1 MATGWLLVSIATGG
15 LGVLAIL
22 QTTMNLMR

>member
-15 LGVLAIL
+15 LGMLEIL
-22 QTTMNLMR
+22 QTTINLMR